1 MPGPDISPTMPR
13 VEPPGSFATDPLTPE
28 TPGVRRLVRIART
41 RAWGAFG
48 AFALGVTISHELSP
62 RPGIALDLF
71 GDTPISAIGFALAGL
86 FASLTLILPRRAALV
101 SSMLAI
107 VLLGAG
113 LHHARLRERPR
124 DDLLRLIGPG
134 APGDPLPMIR
144 VEGVVLGAPSY
155 EPPRP
160 GSIDEASSRHAPAFW
175 SVPLRLDTRIDES
188 GAAVRVSGRA
198 RVYAPGL
205 DESRFRPG
213 DRVRVLGLLHRPA
226 PAMNPGQPDAA
237 DWAAQSGRVGW
248 IRAAA
253 GSIEPRP
260 PRGVSDQVHLFTA
273 SLADAAR
280 SSACRLLPSGDASP
294 ASAVLN
300 AMLLGERTDPE
311 RQALFARTGVA
322 HLLAISGFHLAV
334 LVGLTVGV
342 VRLLGD
348 RPRLEAAVGLA
359 VIGLYLLVVPART
372 PIVRAGALAGAILGA
387 NFFLRRWD
395 RLTLL
400 GWVATVIVAFRP
412 LDLFTLGF
420 QLTVGVTALL
430 LWLGE
435 GPHPW
440 IAPRPRRIDG
450 TGGGWAAS
458 AARRARELVVTSVLV
473 WLASAP
479 VIAWHTGSFNP
490 ITPIAVIISTPIA
503 TLIQILG
510 MGGVVVGLASESIG
524 VPLVALAEGC
534 AGLLMRVS
542 ELGDRVPGWTRMPGM
557 SIAWSVASVVV
568 VLLAIRRARL
578 ADPRPWAGLLAV
590 LAWGAIEVA
599 GAGPG
604 RGVLARVDMLS
615 VGDGSCLLVR
625 AGEDAMLWD
634 AGSLTPGVGLHTVP
648 RALRALGAPRVRTAL
663 VTHAN
668 TDHYSAL
675 PDLARPIGLERV
687 YISAPALAAMR
698 DAPPGSPDR
707 ILLERLAGLGVLVE
721 AIGAGQTL
729 SLGPGVLE
737 VLWPPDP
744 LPPAVRL
751 RNDHSLVARLR
762 VPTEAGERSALL
774 TGDIQRVAMVSVM
787 SAEAVGGGAIGADI
801 LELPHHGSYHEVAG
815 PFVEAVGARVI
826 LQSTG
831 PSRLDDPRWSS
842 VRAGLGARGG
852 SWLVTARHGAAWSE
866 IRRDGSVRAGAF
878 RARDQGREL
887 PP

>member
-1 MPGPDISPTMPR
+1 MQKALLRT
-13 VEPPGSFATDPLTPE
+13 
-28 TPGVRRLVRIART
+28 ARA

-48 AFALGVTISHELSP
+48 AFALGVTLSHELSP
-62 RPGIALDLF
+62 RPGIASDLI

-86 FASLTLILPRRAALV
+86 FASQALILPRRAALV
-101 SSMLAI
+101 SAMLAF

-134 APGDPLPMIR
+134 APGDALPMIR
-144 VEGVVLGAPSY
+144 VEGVALGAPSF

-160 GSIDEASSRHAPAFW
+160 GSIDEAASRHAPAFW

-198 RVYAPGL
+198 RVFAPGL
-205 DESRFRPG
+205 DESGLRPG

-226 PAMNPGQPDAA
+226 PAMNPGQPDPA
-237 DWAAQSGRVGW
+237 DWAAQGGRVGW

-273 SLADAAR
+273 WLSDAAR
-280 SSACRLLPSGDASP
+280 SSARRLLPSGDDSP
-294 ASAVLN
+294 AAGVLA
-300 AMLLGERTDPE
+300 AMLLGERTDPD

-348 RPRLEAAVGLA
+348 RPRLEAA
-359 VIGLYLLVVPART
+359 IGLYLLVVPART
-372 PIVRAGALAGAILGA
+372 PIVRAGALAGAMLGA

-450 TGGGWAAS
+450 AGGRAAS
-458 AARRARELVVTSVLV
+458 AARWGRELVVTSVLV

-490 ITPIAVIISTPIA
+490 ITPFAVIVSTPIA
-503 TLIQILG
+503 TLLQILG
-510 MGGVVVGLASESIG
+510 MGGVVVGLFSEG
-524 VPLVALAEGC
+524 LGAPLIALAEGC
-534 AGLLMRVS
+534 AGLLVRVAD
-542 ELGDRVPGWTRMPGM
+542 LCDRAPGWTRLPGV
-557 SIAWSVASVVV
+557 SIAWCVVSVVV
-568 VLLAIRRARL
+568 VILAIRRARL

-590 LAWGAIEVA
+590 LAWGAIEVS

-604 RGVLARVDMLS
+604 RGVAARVDMLS

-625 AGEDAMLWD
+625 AGEDAVLWD
-634 AGSLTPGVGLHTVP
+634 AGSRTPGVGLHTIP
-648 RALRALGAPRVRTAL
+648 RALRTLGAPRVRTAVL
-663 VTHAN
+663 THAN

-675 PDLARPIGLERV
+675 PDLARTIGLERV
-687 YISAPALAAMR
+687 RISAPSLAAMR
-698 DAPPGSPDR
+698 AAPHGSPDR
-707 ILLERLAGLGVLVE
+707 ILLERLAGLGLLVE
-721 AIGAGQTL
+721 AIGAGDTL
-729 SLGPGVLE
+729 GLGPGVLE

-762 VPTEAGERSALL
+762 VPTEAGERRVLL

-787 SAEAVGGGAIGADI
+787 GGGAEDGAIGADI
-801 LELPHHGSYHEVAG
+801 LELPHHGSYHELAG
-815 PFVEAVGARVI
+815 PFARAVGPRVI
-826 LQSTG
+826 LQSSG
-831 PSRLDDPRWSS
+831 PSRLDDPRWSG
-842 VRAGLGARGG
+842 VRAELGARGG
-852 SWLVTARHGAAWSE
+852 SWMVTARHGAVWAE
-866 IRRDGSVRAGAF
+866 IRRDGGVRAGAF
-878 RARDQGREL
+878 RSGDQGAAL

>member
-1 MPGPDISPTMPR
+1 MPR
-13 VEPPGSFATDPLTPE
+13 VDPPGPVTADSLTPDS
-28 TPGVRRLVRIART
+28 PGVRRLVRTART

-48 AFALGVTISHELSP
+48 AFALGVSFSHRFSP
-62 RPGIALDLF
+62 RSGIASGLL

-86 FASLTLILPRRAALV
+86 LASLTLVLPRRAALV
-101 SSMLAI
+101 SSMLAL

-124 DDLLRLIGPG
+124 DDLLRLVGPG

-144 VEGVVLGAPSY
+144 VEGVVLGAPSSV
-155 EPPRP
+155 PPRP
-160 GSIDEASSRHAPAFW
+160 GSIDEASSRHAPVFW
-175 SVPLRLDTRIDES
+175 SVPLRLDTRIDEAS
-188 GAAVRVSGRA
+188 VAARVSGRA
-198 RVYAPGL
+198 RAYAPAL
-205 DESRFRPG
+205 DESRLRPG
-213 DRVRVLGLLHRPA
+213 DRVRVLGLLHRPT
-226 PAMNPGQPDAA
+226 PAMNPGQPDQA

-248 IRAAA
+248 IRASA

-260 PRGVSDQVHLFTA
+260 PRGVSDRVHLFTA

-280 SSACRLLPSGDASP
+280 SSATRLLPSGDASP
-294 ASAVLN
+294 AAGVLA

-311 RQALFARTGVA
+311 RQAQFARTGVA

-348 RPRLEAAVGLA
+348 RPRLEAIVGLA

-372 PIVRAGALAGAILGA
+372 PIVRAGALAGAMLGA

-450 TGGGWAAS
+450 AGGGWPAS
-458 AARRARELVVTSVLV
+458 AARWGRELTVTSVLV

-490 ITPIAVIISTPIA
+490 ITPFAVIVSTPIA

-510 MGGVVVGLASESIG
+510 MGGVVVGLVSEG
-524 VPLVALAEGC
+524 LGAPLITLAEGC
-534 AGLLMRVS
+534 AGLLVRVS
-542 ELGDRVPGWTRMPGM
+542 ELSDRVPGWTRLPGM
-557 SIAWSVASVVV
+557 SIVWCAASVVV
-568 VLLAIRRARL
+568 VILAIRRARL

-590 LAWGAIEVA
+590 LAWAAIEVS

-604 RGVLARVDMLS
+604 RGVAARVDMLS

-625 AGEDAMLWD
+625 AGGDAVLWD
-634 AGSLTPGVGLHTVP
+634 AGSLTPGVGLHTIP

-668 TDHYSAL
+668 SDHYGAL
-675 PDLARPIGLERV
+675 PDLARTIGLERV
-687 YISAPALAAMR
+687 YISAPSLAAMR
-698 DAPPGSPDR
+698 RAPPGSPDR
-707 ILLERLAGLGVLVE
+707 VLLERLGALGVRVE
-721 AIGAGQTL
+721 AIGAGDTL
-729 SLGPGVLE
+729 GLGPGVVE

-751 RNDHSLVARLR
+751 RNDHSLVARVR
-762 VPTEAGERSALL
+762 VPTEAGERRMLL
-774 TGDIQRVAMVSVM
+774 TGDIERVAMVSLLGDR
-787 SAEAVGGGAIGADI
+787 AAGAGGGIGADI

-815 PFVEAVGARVI
+815 HFVETVGARVI

-831 PSRLDDPRWSS
+831 PSRLDDPRWSG
-842 VRAGLGARGG
+842 VRAGLMARGG
-852 SWLVTARHGAAWSE
+852 AWLVTARHGAAWAE
-866 IRRDGSVRAGAF
+866 IRRDGGVRAGAF
-878 RARDQGREL
+878 RSGDQGRAL